1 MQVIPFK
8 PSYYE
13 LWMVAWDA
21 SSKVKISSAN
31 PFEDPQCEPELLARD
46 LRRSHQDAEI
56 SVGQ

>member
-31 PFEDPQCEPELLARD
+31 PFEDPQGESLKILMAFTLPN
-46 LRRSHQDAEI
+46 
-56 SVGQ
+56 